1 MISIRFFKNRE
12 KVVCC
17 GYQKSNN
24 KYHLLVY
31 TEGQEPDIDAELNS
45 ISELFDNLKSFQL
58 QIPNSLMMDLL
69 EDRAT
74 KCSKTHY
81 YKDAVFVDL
90 P

>member
-24 KYHLLVY
+24 KYHLLIY
-31 TEGQEPDIDAELNS
+31 TEGQEPDLDDEVNS
-45 ISELFDNLKSFQL
+45 ISELFDNLKQFNL
-58 QIPNSLMMDLL
+58 QIPNALMMDLL
-69 EDRAT
+69 EDRASNV
-74 KCSKTHY
+74 SKTHY
-81 YKDAVFVDL
+81 YKEPVFVEI